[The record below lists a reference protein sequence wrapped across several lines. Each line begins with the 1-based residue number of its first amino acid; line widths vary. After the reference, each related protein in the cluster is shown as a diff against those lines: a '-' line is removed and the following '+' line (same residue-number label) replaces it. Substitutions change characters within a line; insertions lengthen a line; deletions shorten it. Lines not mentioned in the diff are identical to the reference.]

1 MWCKNH
7 TDTSQKNLKYKR
19 GGKSKELPYIFE
31 VPDQVFHFEMQIK
44 GKKFNQ
50 LHWLNYAVVSIYKST
65 GKTQQTEFNVKDIY
79 SYPPLYFSRV
89 KSYGD
94 TESID
99 PMKQI

>member
-1 MWCKNH
+1 MKLIPLCRYLGIN
-7 TDTSQKNLKYKR
+7 TFSSLFQ
-19 GGKSKELPYIFE
+19 
-31 VPDQVFHFEMQIK
+31 EMQIK

-50 LHWLNYAVVSIYKST
+50 LHWLNYAVVSRYKST